1 MAKLMVWPVGGAELE
16 VESGVDVDSMNVVN
30 GWRLKTAA
38 VNSSQFVV
46 DQNTA
51 IRRIGI
57 YISI

>member
-1 MAKLMVWPVGGAELE
+1 MAKLMVWPVGGAELQ

-51 IRRIGI
+51 IRGIGI